1 MLVIVN
7 QQIINHKSIGNL
19 IMKNHATSII
29 LTLFSTCL
37 IMTNV
42 AKAAQDITP
51 SNMTCQEFLDMNPKS
66 YTPIAFWVLNKDTDF
81 KGGDYVDWSETET
94 VATPKA
100 IELCKK
106 SPASK
111 LESLKE
117 DLEKAVK
124 KVE

>member
-1 MLVIVN
+1 
-7 QQIINHKSIGNL
+7 
-19 IMKNHATSII
+19 MKNHSTSII

-42 AKAAQDITP
+42 AKAAQDIIP

-66 YTPIAFWVLNKDTDF
+66 YTPITFWVLNKDTDF

>member
-1 MLVIVN
+1 MKIK
-7 QQIINHKSIGNL
+7 QTSL
-19 IMKNHATSII
+19 ILS
-29 LTLFSTCL
+29 LFSACL
-37 IMTNV
+37 LTTGMAT
-42 AKAAQDITP
+42 ASQDITP
-51 SNMTCQEFLDMNPKS
+51 SNMTCHEFLDMNPKS

-94 VATPKA
+94 IATPKA
-100 IELCKK
+100 VELCKK
-106 SPASK
+106 EPQRT

>member
-1 MLVIVN
+1 MQKNSISQVLGLVSVC
-7 QQIINHKSIGNL
+7 L
-19 IMKNHATSII
+19 
-29 LTLFSTCL
+29 LT
-37 IMTNV
+37 TNV
-42 AKAAQDITP
+42 ATAAQSVTP
-51 SNMTCQEFLDMNPKS
+51 NNMTCQEFLDMNPKS

-94 VATPKA
+94 IATPKA
-100 IELCKK
+100 VELCKK
-106 SPASK
+106 APNRN